1 MVEPNFKVE
10 FLSEAVA
17 FINKLDDKSRRK
29 ILYNATRSSMLYDKE
44 LFKKLNDE
52 IWEFR
57 TFYKRTYYRLFAFW
71 DYSESP
77 NARVICTHGIIKQTR
92 KILVTDIVKAER
104 IRNLYFE
111 NKRKS
116 NEKF

>member
-1 MVEPNFKVE
+1 MIEPNFKIE
-10 FLSEAVA
+10 FLSEAVV

-29 ILYNATRSSMLYDKE
+29 ILYNTTRSAYLLDKE

-57 TFYKRTYYRLFAFW
+57 TYYKRTFYRLFAFW
-71 DYSESP
+71 DYSNSP
-77 NARVICTHGIIKQTR
+77 ITIVICTHGIIKQTR
-92 KILVTDIVKAER
+92 KTPITDIEKAER
-104 IRNLYFE
+104 IRRLYFE
-111 NKRKS
+111 NKKKR